1 MLAPIAIAATS
12 PFLAYRT
19 AVHIV
24 GGFAGIICLALLLIQ
39 PLLAAGWLPGV
50 GLPRARRWHRRVG
63 AAIVIAVL
71 LHVGFLFATSPVDML
86 DALLLVAP
94 TPFSIYGVISMWC
107 IGLTALLA
115 TARHVLKLPY
125 GPWRLVH
132 SMLAVVIVGTAAAH
146 AFLIEGAMGANSKR
160 ALILVMLIAVTAA
173 AVEMN
178 LLRPYRQRRAL
189 LRLR

>member
-1 MLAPIAIAATS
+1 MLGPIAIAAMS

-39 PLLAAGWLPGV
+39 PLLAAGWLSGV
-50 GLPRARRWHRRVG
+50 GLPQARRWHRWVG

-94 TPFSIYGVISMWC
+94 TPFSVYGVISMWC
-107 IGLTALLA
+107 IGLTVLLA

-125 GPWRLVH
+125 GPWRLTH
-132 SMLAVVIVGTAAAH
+132 SLLAVVIAGTAGAH
-146 AFLIEGAMGANSKR
+146 AFLIEGAMGANSKG

-189 LRLR
+189 LKVR